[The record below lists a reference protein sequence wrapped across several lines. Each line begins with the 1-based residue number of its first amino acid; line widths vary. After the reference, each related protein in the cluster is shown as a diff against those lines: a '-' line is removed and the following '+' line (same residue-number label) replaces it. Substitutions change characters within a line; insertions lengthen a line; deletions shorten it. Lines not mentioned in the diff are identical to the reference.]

1 MHSVIMFLS
10 WRLKNTKNNKIIDM
24 ELKNFDRLDFVVY
37 TVLRGDYDDKQTK
50 LYENPDRISG

>member
-1 MHSVIMFLS
+1 
-10 WRLKNTKNNKIIDM
+10 M
-24 ELKNFDRLDFVVY
+24 ELKNFDRLDFEVY